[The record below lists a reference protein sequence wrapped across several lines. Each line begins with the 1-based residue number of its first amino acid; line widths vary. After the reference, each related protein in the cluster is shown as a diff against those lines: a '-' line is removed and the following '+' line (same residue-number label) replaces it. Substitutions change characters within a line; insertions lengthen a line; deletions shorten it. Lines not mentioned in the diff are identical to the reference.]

1 MVNPEHVMG
10 LAYLIKNLLS
20 FTIIILVIVISITL
34 PNSPDFN
41 ELQIIK
47 TALML
52 FSH

>member
-20 FTIIILVIVISITL
+20 FIIILVIVISITL